1 MSIEYDQDKS
11 DRTLNRRGLSFEY
24 AARIFDGPFV
34 ERPSPRDGES
44 RFLAVGRVDDTFITV
59 IYAWRAG
66 NRRIISARPARRK
79 ERDVYRS
86 KVS

>member
-1 MSIEYDQDKS
+1 MSIEYDEDKS
-11 DRTLNRRGLSFEY
+11 DRNLRNRGFSFEY
-24 AARIFDGPFV
+24 AAMIFDGPFI
-34 ERPSPRDGES
+34 ERPSPRDGEN

-59 IYAWRAG
+59 VYVWRAG

-86 KVS
+86 EVS

>member
-11 DRTLNRRGLSFEY
+11 DWTLENRGFSFAY
-24 AARIFDGPFV
+24 AARIFEGPFV
-34 ERPSPRDGES
+34 ERPSPRGGES
-44 RFLAVGRVDDTFITV
+44 RFLAVGRVDDTFIAV
-59 IYAWRAG
+59 VYVWRAG

-86 KVS
+86 EVS